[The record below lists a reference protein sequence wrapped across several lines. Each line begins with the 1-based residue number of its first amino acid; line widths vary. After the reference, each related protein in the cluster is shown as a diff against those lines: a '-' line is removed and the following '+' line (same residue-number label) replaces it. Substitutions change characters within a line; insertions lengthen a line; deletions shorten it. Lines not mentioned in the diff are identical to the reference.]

1 MNASIFAVFAVL
13 AVLTWIVYQACVKIQ
28 RITSA
33 AQQRQAEFDSYSR
46 IFEEGNEKLTH
57 LQSEF
62 FSLAAGRA
70 LDNEAQK
77 ALWKPALDFSREAAL
92 HLLRRDYF
100 QVVIRM
106 NKAHQAAQQAIG
118 QVSA

>member
-1 MNASIFAVFAVL
+1 MNANTIAVL
-13 AVLTWIVYQACVKIQ
+13 AVLVVLTLIVYQACVKIQ

-33 AQQRQAEFDSYSR
+33 AQQRQAEFDSYSKM
-46 IFEEGNEKLTH
+46 FEDGREKLTH

-62 FSLAAGRA
+62 LSLAARRD
-70 LDNEAQK
+70 LDSEAQK
-77 ALWKPALDFSREAAL
+77 ELWKPALDFSREAAL

-100 QVVIRM
+100 QAVIRM
-106 NKAHQAAQQAIG
+106 SKAHQAAQQAIG